1 MDWNV
6 CGESYT
12 PEGTTYVNF
21 FVLGYDL
28 CIIKHHVKCNG
39 PNPTPAVN
47 FYAEHQGGK
56 YTLTPPALP
65 TPPGPN

>member
-12 PEGTTYVNF
+12 PDGTTYVNF

-28 CIIKHHVKCNG
+28 CIIMYHVKCKYGSGKKHKKCCMNA
-39 PNPTPAVN
+39 AV
-47 FYAEHQGGK
+47 A
-56 YTLTPPALP
+56 LTP
-65 TPPGPN
+65 G

>member
-1 MDWNV
+1 MHRPMAWNV

-28 CIIKHHVKCNG
+28 CIIMYHVKCKYGSGKKHKKCCMNA
-39 PNPTPAVN
+39 AV
-47 FYAEHQGGK
+47 A
-56 YTLTPPALP
+56 LTP
-65 TPPGPN
+65 G

>member
-1 MDWNV
+1 MDRNV

-28 CIIKHHVKCNG
+28 CIIMYHVKCKYGSGKKHKKCCMNA
-39 PNPTPAVN
+39 AV
-47 FYAEHQGGK
+47 A
-56 YTLTPPALP
+56 LTP
-65 TPPGPN
+65 G